1 MNGFSFPTELDRLR
15 FLMRKAVNG
24 ILAEHLRESFPQYR
38 RIYGLE
44 LPRIRE
50 ICASFHPSRPLAIDL
65 WNSNVREEMVAATL
79 LFPHDDVSPDDVR
92 FLLSTALTGELQ
104 QQLARNL
111 LSFVLSEQQVCSL
124 LESPDNW
131 TCAVLTAAE
140 MAPVLSPDSRAR
152 CLLALPTHLSDL
164 SLFQARAVA
173 ALLRALLRADPH
185 LHDAIRDTVAPL
197 AQDKDYARQFLFQEV
212 TTELLYG

>member
-65 WNSNVREEMVAATL
+65 WNSNVREEMFAATL
-79 LFPHDDVSPDDVR
+79 LFPRDDVSPDDVR

-111 LSFVLSEQQVCSL
+111 LSFVLSEQQVCSSSSRRTTGSVPYSPL
-124 LESPDNW
+124 LRWLPSSLPIRALDASLPYRLISRTSRSSRRVPSPHCSVPS
-131 TCAVLTAAE
+131 CA
-140 MAPVLSPDSRAR
+140 
-152 CLLALPTHLSDL
+152 PTHTSTTPSATP
-164 SLFQARAVA
+164 SLRS
-173 ALLRALLRADPH
+173 LRTR
-185 LHDAIRDTVAPL
+185 
-197 AQDKDYARQFLFQEV
+197 
-212 TTELLYG
+212 TTHAGSFSRR